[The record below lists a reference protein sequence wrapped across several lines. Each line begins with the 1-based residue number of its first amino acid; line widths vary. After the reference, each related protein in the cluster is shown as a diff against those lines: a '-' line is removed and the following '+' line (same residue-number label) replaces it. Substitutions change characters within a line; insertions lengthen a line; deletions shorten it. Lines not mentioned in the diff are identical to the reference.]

1 MITLLRRLLTHL
13 FAPPGGVREDHND
26 IAADDRMLTVLG
38 GRDADEARELTSDPL
53 VRLLFAWR
61 MDVDEPFRA
70 GA

>member
-1 MITLLRRLLTHL
+1 VNLLRRLLAYL
-13 FAPPGGVREDHND
+13 SASPGGVREDHNL
-26 IAADDRMLTVLG
+26 IAADDRLLSVLG
-38 GRDADEARELTSDPL
+38 GRDADEVRELTSDPL